1 GIAHHYARLAMVD
14 VAGGVFVVNSNF
26 KDCRK
31 RLPALTSLN
40 SDDIAFQ
47 GTPSFPLSR
56 IPSGINTVT
65 SVLEI
70 LGQNQTPLAS
80 NIPFTSTQACFT
92 GSPPGTIANALDA
105 LCNRILGLTASNIGF
120 TGTTNFQP
128 PPSPPTVNAAL
139 DAVGVRFATVNTSIA
154 NLTSSQVAFPGST
167 NLPAPVPATVFAA
180 LDGIGLRL
188 TTTEQFKAPISLI
201 GRHTGG
207 VSPASFFTPG
217 LISFANPPATNTT
230 TAPRLALGPRVIRR
244 VRVLVNQNSLQS
256 ASSTPA
262 AFQIAVTPG
271 AGSSTLPLAATTFA
285 NVALTPTGVGD
296 GLGLQTILNGVFP
309 IFLTAGNDEVNI
321 SIIGGTTATGSLLAT
336 IFVELLDQ

>member
-120 TGTTNFQP
+120 
-128 PPSPPTVNAAL
+128 
-139 DAVGVRFATVNTSIA
+139 
-154 NLTSSQVAFPGST
+154 PGST

-217 LISFANPPATNTT
+217 LISFANPPATNT
-230 TAPRLALGPRVIRR
+230 
-244 VRVLVNQNSLQS
+244 
-256 ASSTPA
+256 
-262 AFQIAVTPG
+262 
-271 AGSSTLPLAATTFA
+271 
-285 NVALTPTGVGD
+285 
-296 GLGLQTILNGVFP
+296 
-309 IFLTAGNDEVNI
+309 
-321 SIIGGTTATGSLLAT
+321 
-336 IFVELLDQ
+336 